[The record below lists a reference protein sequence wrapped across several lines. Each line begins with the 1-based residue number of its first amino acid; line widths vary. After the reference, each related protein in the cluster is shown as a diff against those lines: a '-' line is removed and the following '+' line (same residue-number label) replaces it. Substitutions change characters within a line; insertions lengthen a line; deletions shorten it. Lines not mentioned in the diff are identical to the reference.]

1 MEERQ
6 QARVAADAEAGAGV
20 ARWLRRPTEDAEAGP
35 GGGGRRTR
43 GEVARQRGGGRRQPP
58 DPATAV
64 ATAAVE
70 AGTSDVAFSE
80 VVTS

>member
-1 MEERQ
+1 M
-6 QARVAADAEAGAGV
+6 AANAEAGAGV
-20 ARWLRRPTEDAEAGP
+20 TRWLRRATENAEAGP

-58 DPATAV
+58 DPVTAV
-64 ATAAVE
+64 AAAAVE
-70 AGTSDVAFSE
+70 TGTSNVAFGE